1 MTTND
6 NNEVMTQH
14 HKKHTIREYEQTFL
28 RKNPFFRVFLREI
41 DRMSGSTIYLFTTLI
56 GPLISFIILLS
67 VFSAGVPH
75 NIPVGVVDMDN
86 TNLSRKISMW
96 INATQEAEVTMQ
108 LPNQE
113 EAYRQMAEGKLDAV
127 IVISEGTEKN
137 ILKGVGQP
145 VLVFINN
152 TNLLKGGY
160 LQKGIYKALATLSG
174 GIKLQV
180 AMKSGLPERQAKA
193 KIQPVKLQQH
203 VLFNPFG
210 NYSYFLLS
218 ALLPLM
224 IVIFTLLSN
233 VFAMGTEVREGTG
246 PEWLEHAN
254 GSLIVGL
261 AGKLLP
267 YTMLLSVVTVVMNV
281 VLFVQMGTP
290 LRGNFAFIV
299 MGELGMIITYQL
311 LAVLLVAVTANLR
324 LALSLASAYAMMA
337 LTFSGLTFPQFAMPL
352 VAKAFSY
359 LFPFTQWVKI
369 FISQAIRGE
378 DAVHAIL
385 PMTIYV
391 LFIGLSVGFL
401 PRMKRVLKEERYWGK
416 I

>member
-1 MTTND
+1 MTK
-6 NNEVMTQH
+6 

-28 RKNPFFRVFLREI
+28 RKNPFFRVVLREI
-41 DRMSGSTIYLFTTLI
+41 DRMSGSTIYVFTTLI
-56 GPLISFIILLS
+56 GPLISFVILLS
-67 VFSAGVPH
+67 IFSAGVPRD
-75 NIPVGVVDMDN
+75 IPVGVVDMDD

-96 INATQEAEVTMQ
+96 IGATQEAEVTMR

-113 EAYRQMAEGKLDAV
+113 EAYRQMADGKIDAV
-127 IVISEGTEKN
+127 IIIPENTEKN

-145 VLVFINN
+145 VSVFINN

-174 GIKLQV
+174 GIKLQF
-180 AMKSGLPERQAKA
+180 AMKTGLPEKQARA
-193 KIQPVKLQQH
+193 KILPVSLQQH

-224 IVIFTLLSN
+224 IVVFTLLSA
-233 VFAMGTEVREGTG
+233 VFALGTEVREGTG

-290 LRGNFAFIV
+290 LRGSFTFIV

-311 LAVLLVAVTANLR
+311 LAVLLVALTANLR
-324 LALSLASAYAMMA
+324 LALSLASAYSMMA

-352 VAKAFSY
+352 VAKIFSY

-378 DAVHAIL
+378 DAVHAIV
-385 PMTIYV
+385 PMSIYV
-391 LFIGLSVGFL
+391 LFILLSVCFL
-401 PRMKRVLKEERYWGK
+401 PRLKRVLQEERFWGK

>member
-1 MTTND
+1 MNKPISKDKSTSTVSFSPPS
-6 NNEVMTQH
+6 EGQGGG
-14 HKKHTIREYEQTFL
+14 Y
-28 RKNPFFRVFLREI
+28 PFFRVVLREI
-41 DRMSGSTIYLFTTLI
+41 DRMSGSTIYVFTTLI
-56 GPLISFIILLS
+56 GPLISFVILLS
-67 VFSAGVPH
+67 IFSSGVPH

-96 INATQEAEVTMQ
+96 IGATQEVSVAMH
-108 LPNQE
+108 LSNQE

-127 IVISEGTEKN
+127 IIIPEDTEKN
-137 ILKGVGQP
+137 ILKGIGQQVP
-145 VLVFINN
+145 VFVNN

-180 AMKSGLPERQAKA
+180 AMKSGLPESKAKA
-193 KIQPVKLQQH
+193 KIQPVRLQQH
-203 VLFNPFG
+203 ILFNPFG

-224 IVIFTLLSN
+224 VVVFTLLSN
-233 VFAMGTEVREGTG
+233 VFAIGTEVREGTG
-246 PEWLEHAN
+246 PEWLELAN

-267 YTMLLSVVTVVMNV
+267 YTVLLSIATLVMNV

-324 LALSLASAYAMMA
+324 LALSLASAYSMMA

-352 VAKAFSY
+352 AAKIFSY

-378 DAVHAIL
+378 DAVRAIV
-385 PMTIYV
+385 PMSIYT
-391 LFIGLSVGFL
+391 LFILLAVCFL
-401 PRMKRVLKEERYWGK
+401 PRMKRVLKEERFWGK